1 MKIVFL
7 IQRKQARGAELFAC
21 DLAQEL
27 IQLGHE
33 VRVWAL
39 FEGEFDLPYL
49 EKIKVLSQ
57 QRSRSFFDFPA
68 WRKLAKEILNFE
80 PDFVQAMG
88 GDTLKYLVFSK
99 ILFSWESK
107 SVFYNGSVISQ
118 YINSSVVRRI
128 NQWFYTKVDA
138 VIAVSA
144 HSKIDFQKIFKFNGV
159 HRIIPVGVK
168 TPLNQQKSPPL
179 DYPVLVHVGGFS
191 FEKNHVGLLRIFKK
205 FLAKRP
211 QAKLILIGDGPL
223 TVTIKQM
230 VVSMG
235 LSSQVDFKGVLTA
248 PFESIPQNSILI
260 LPSILEGLPA
270 VVIEAFLNR
279 FPVIANAIG
288 GIPEMIADG
297 KRGWLVES
305 GDEDG
310 FVALIEKVC
319 SLELEQLNTV
329 LDQAEV
335 FAKKHYLIEAIA
347 EKYVGVYQEVL
358 SSNGS

>member
-27 IQLGHE
+27 IRLGHE

-49 EKIKVLSQ
+49 GEIEVLSQ
-57 QRSRSFFDFPA
+57 QRTRSFFDFSA
-68 WRKLAKEILNFE
+68 WRKLAKEIFSFE
-80 PDFVQAMG
+80 PDIVQAMG

-118 YINSSVVRRI
+118 YIHSSAVRRI
-128 NQWFYTKVDA
+128 NQWFYTKMDA
-138 VIAVSA
+138 VVTVSA
-144 HSKIDFQKIFKFNGV
+144 HSKIDFQRIFKFNEV

-168 TPLNQQKSPPL
+168 TPLEQQKSPPL

-205 FLAKRP
+205 FLVKRP
-211 QAKLILIGDGPL
+211 QANLILIGDGPL
-223 TVTIKQM
+223 TASIKRT

-235 LSSQVDFKGVLTA
+235 LSGQVDFKGVLTA
-248 PFESIPQNSILI
+248 PFESLPQNSIII
-260 LPSILEGLPA
+260 LPSLLEGLPA
-270 VVIEAFLNR
+270 VLIEAFLNR

-288 GIPEMIADG
+288 GIPEMIEDG

-310 FVALIEKVC
+310 FVGILEKVC
-319 SLELEQLNTV
+319 SLDLEEINTV

-335 FAKKHYLIEAIA
+335 FAKKQYLIEAVA
-347 EKYVGVYQEVL
+347 EKYVGFYQEVL
-358 SSNGS
+358 SSKGD